1 MELDKITSEQPVI
14 VVATTNCPE
23 MIDESF
29 IQSGIITNIF
39 IINNYILI

>member
-39 IINNYILI
+39 YNNYILI